1 MAASE
6 HDSIL
11 THKIAGKVPV
21 WVVAVALVGIYYWYT
36 HYGPGSSTS
45 STSGAIDPATGQP
58 YAAEL
63 ASADQEIADL
73 QNQSGGSS
81 GGSGTPPPP
90 PPPPHP
96 GPHPGPKPPIP
107 YPPRPHGHGHRRG
120 HKPPYRQAYQQ
131 VWIGGKHAYL
141 DLQQIARQY
150 GLTEAQL
157 TELNPQLKKYVGSKK
172 PVPVHMQITVPAP
185 KLQSGIKPVP
195 GNGPAALPSG
205 QHYPKKQAAPS
216 AGQSRWRTP

>member
-6 HDSIL
+6 HDNVL

-36 HYGPGSSTS
+36 HYGPGASSSATGS
-45 STSGAIDPATGQP
+45 SAIDPSTGQP

-63 ASADQEIADL
+63 AAADQEIADL
-73 QNQSGGSS
+73 QNSSGGTGS
-81 GGSGTPPPP
+81 GTGSGSGTPPPP
-90 PPPPHP
+90 PPP
-96 GPHPGPKPPIP
+96 GPKPPIP
-107 YPPRPHGHGHRRG
+107 FPPRPHGHGHRRG

-131 VWIGGKHAYL
+131 VWIGGKHAKF

-157 TELNPQLKKYVGSKK
+157 TELNPQLKKYVGSRK

-185 KLQSGIKPVP
+185 KLQPGIQPVP
-195 GNGPAALPSG
+195 GSGPAALPAG
-205 QHYPKKQAAPS
+205 QHYPKKQPAPA